1 MPHRCLSG
9 PQRRSVRRA
18 VIRICLFSH
27 QIQINVGPPSIIP
40 TVIRRTAARVAHTAD
55 AELPFGSARKPLES
69 PAKAQRAASTPLC
82 RPIDAACR
90 IVFKRPQVLLD
101 AALSLLARLVLGA
114 RDRVTDS
121 TRGTREPSIA
131 CVKTGAKQ
139 RQGDYLRHGTPPG
152 PIDRPNFWGPIMR
165 PVLGL
170 TRGEVDCALIQLE
183 AKPRPKGARLQG

>member
-1 MPHRCLSG
+1 MGPFRMIDASRSMPHRCLSG
-9 PQRRSVRRA
+9 RQRRSVRRA

-40 TVIRRTAARVAHTAD
+40 TIIRRTAARVAHTAD
-55 AELPFGSARKPLES
+55 AELPFGSARKSRESPLES
-69 PAKAQRAASTPLC
+69 PAQAQRAASTPLC

-101 AALSLLARLVLGA
+101 AALRLLARLVLGG

-152 PIDRPNFWGPIMR
+152 PIDRPIFG
-165 PVLGL
+165 
-170 TRGEVDCALIQLE
+170 AQL
-183 AKPRPKGARLQG
+183 